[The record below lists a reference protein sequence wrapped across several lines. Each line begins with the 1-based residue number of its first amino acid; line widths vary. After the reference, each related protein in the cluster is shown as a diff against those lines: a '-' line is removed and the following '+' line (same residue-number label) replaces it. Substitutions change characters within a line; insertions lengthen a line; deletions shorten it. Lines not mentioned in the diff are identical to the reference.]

1 MPAADEIRT
10 LTEALAREQQ
20 ARQEAE
26 AALAE
31 AQRARQQFVSLV
43 THELRVPMTSI
54 KGYTDLLLKG
64 IVGPVSDAQQNF
76 LQTIRANV
84 ERMSRMVADLSDIN
98 KLEARAVKFSPST
111 VILNDALD
119 EAVRGL
125 ASAIAERRQTLV
137 RDIPDTLPPLWCDRA
152 RLVQV
157 LANLFSNAHLY
168 TPEGGAITV
177 TAEHVSGDTEKVRI
191 AVRDNG
197 IGILPEEQER
207 IFEAFFRASDEETR
221 QIPGNGLALHL
232 SRLLVEQQNGRIWF
246 ESERGKGSV
255 FIIQLPCS
263 QN

>member
-1 MPAADEIRT
+1 MPATDEISA
-10 LTEALAREQQ
+10 LTEALAHERQ

-31 AQRARQQFVSLV
+31 AQHARQQFVSLV

-64 IVGPVSDAQQNF
+64 IMGPVSDAQRNF

-98 KLEARAVKFSPST
+98 KLEAHALKFSPSA
-111 VILNDALD
+111 VDLNVALD
-119 EAVRGL
+119 EAL
-125 ASAIAERRQTLV
+125 HNMANAIEEKRQILV
-137 RDIPDTLPPLWCDRA
+137 REIPETLPPLWCDRA
-152 RLVQV
+152 RLIQV

-168 TPEGGAITV
+168 TPEGGVIAVAAEQV
-177 TAEHVSGDTEKVRI
+177 TSDPKGVRV

-197 IGILPEEQER
+197 IGILPEEQNR

-221 QIPGNGLALHL
+221 QISGNGLALHL
-232 SRLLVEQQNGRIWF
+232 SKLLVEQQDGRIWF
-246 ESERGKGSV
+246 ESKRGTGST
-255 FIIQLPCS
+255 FTIQFPV
-263 QN
+263 Q